1 MVRARL
7 FSIDSAFE
15 KTSFFRFDFVFG
27 FWFDFGFLPKKSSV
41 ANRKLE
47 KKKVYAEGGDTHL
60 REKDI

>member
-15 KTSFFRFDFVFG
+15 KTSFFGSILFLVFDLIC
-27 FWFDFGFLPKKSSV
+27 FLPQKSSV

-47 KKKVYAEGGDTHL
+47 KERYPQKGGGT
-60 REKDI
+60 RT